1 VPGWRNGLRQ
11 GEDGYWHYRFR
22 LKGQLFEGN
31 TGCPLFKDAVQ
42 WLHAYKGRISK
53 GEVGIQA
60 IPTVKLAFE
69 HMMAEK
75 ESRNSEAHRDRAR
88 RAIEL
93 HVLPHIGHKPADQ
106 VTKQEV
112 EEILKHYLAGESKRI
127 MDVGKGKKRTKHGAN
142 TLLLYTKMIF
152 NHLVKHHVLTK
163 IPFEVEPMKAPQP
176 HRAFVPI
183 ELEPKF
189 FAAIDKSRNLPVV
202 LAVRAMFWL
211 GLRESEALEMR

>member
-1 VPGWRNGLRQ
+1 
-11 GEDGYWHYRFR
+11 
-22 LKGQLFEGN
+22 
-31 TGCPLFKDAVQ
+31 LFKDAVQ

-75 ESRNSEAHRDRAR
+75 ESRTSEAHRDRAR

-127 MDVGKGKKRTKHGAN
+127 MDVGKGEEADQARGQHPAALHQDDFQSPGQASRPDQDPFRSRADEGA
-142 TLLLYTKMIF
+142 
-152 NHLVKHHVLTK
+152 
-163 IPFEVEPMKAPQP
+163 PAAPGLRA
-176 HRAFVPI
+176 HRART
-183 ELEPKF
+183 E
-189 FAAIDKSRNLPVV
+189 V
-202 LAVRAMFWL
+202 LCCHR
-211 GLRESEALEMR
+211 